1 MNWVRGLQTEGLG
14 RKSMCWETNPTS
26 VCFQVC
32 LWVWVSCGESPLGST
47 FSPLLSLYHSLASQ
61 LKIVTFKFRPVRL
74 KYIKT
79 GIKMFP
85 ELVLPSS
92 YYCQCSLKSAGVHC
106 CTPTAQLHKSTRLWI
121 KKKISIATGDW
132 WRSVKNIWRARQWES
147 RFKNINLKK
156 VYILIYWPLTELFY
170 QFLFFLNE
178 WPSVILLFPFLTI

>member
-121 KKKISIATGDW
+121 KKKKLALPQVIGEEVWRTSQEPDSERVGLKISIW
-132 WRSVKNIWRARQWES
+132 
-147 RFKNINLKK
+147 KK
-156 VYILIYWPLTELFY
+156 STF
-170 QFLFFLNE
+170 
-178 WPSVILLFPFLTI
+178 